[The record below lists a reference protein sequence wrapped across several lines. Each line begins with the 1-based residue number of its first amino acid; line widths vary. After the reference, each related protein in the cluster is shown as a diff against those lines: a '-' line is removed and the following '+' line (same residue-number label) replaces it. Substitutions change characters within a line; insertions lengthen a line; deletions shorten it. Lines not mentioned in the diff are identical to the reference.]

1 MVASAA
7 MALSKLGR
15 ADERTIQTLAGLLRD
30 RRGLLGRFLGPRMD
44 EPVSV
49 GLRFAPAYDFVF
61 EALWEMVGQRIG

>member
-1 MVASAA
+1 
-7 MALSKLGR
+7 
-15 ADERTIQTLAGLLRD
+15 
-30 RRGLLGRFLGPRMD
+30 MD